1 MLEMFFM
8 VSLVLT
14 SLVGVTFIIERGI
27 ALRWK
32 KVIPPAVSAAVN
44 ACQSPEDLPST
55 LRIFQQYP
63 SSLSRLLLV
72 AAEHLDWPKA
82 ENIDAVQTHARQE
95 IVKLERGL
103 VILEIVVGI
112 APLLG
117 LVGTVFGMITL
128 FGDLGRTG
136 LTDSSALAT
145 GIGLILNSTLLG
157 LLIAIPSL
165 IAWNYYNNKVEM
177 MAVELEALCT
187 EFMRRQY
194 RRRKED

>member
-1 MLEMFFM
+1 MMELFFIGL
-8 VSLVLT
+8 LVLT

-32 KVIPPAVSAAVN
+32 KVVPPEVSAAVN
-44 ACQSPEDLPST
+44 ACLTPADLPA
-55 LRIFQQYP
+55 LQRICQQHP
-63 SSLSRLLLV
+63 SSLSRLLLL
-72 AAEHLDWPKA
+72 AAEHLDWPKG
-82 ENIDAVQTHARQE
+82 ENVEAVQTRARQE

-117 LVGTVFGMITL
+117 LVGTVFGLMTL
-128 FGDLGRTG
+128 FSDLGRTG

-145 GIGLILNSTLLG
+145 GIGVILNSTLLG

-177 MAVELEALCT
+177 MAVELETLCT
-187 EFMRRQY
+187 EFLRRQY
-194 RRRKED
+194 RHREEG